1 MGWESL
7 CCVHAESQRVRYF
20 TYIPEDVSV
29 LLGALGVSSI
39 HLRVQHEASW
49 FCGMHIDGLPECC

>member
-1 MGWESL
+1 M
-7 CCVHAESQRVRYF
+7 HAESQRVRYF

>member
-1 MGWESL
+1 M
-7 CCVHAESQRVRYF
+7 HAEPQRVRYF

-39 HLRVQHEASW
+39 HLRVQQHEASW
-49 FCGMHIDGLPECC
+49 FCGMQIDGLPECC